1 LSILECDGVS
11 KHFGRVKALNEVSFS
26 LLKGSVMG
34 LIGPN
39 GAGKTTT
46 IKLLLGLLRPN
57 TGQVLAFGE
66 NPWNNPRVLKRIG
79 VVQEKPK
86 FPLNV
91 PTLHYLSL
99 VAGMYGRSLET
110 ASSALRDMGL
120 QDAFQTPIGKLSAGM
135 IQRFALA
142 HALIHDPEIVIA
154 DEPTSN
160 LDPQARTEV
169 LDLIIRT
176 NKQRGTTFLI
186 SSHLLAELSRVC
198 ETVSIIY
205 RGKTVA
211 TGSLNELYQNFR
223 TDVVRVNTNKPA
235 ELAEKIKKLPYVV
248 LVEVAGDNISIR
260 TESRRGNVL
269 YQDVLTLAGQI
280 DALLNGIESKGA
292 SLEELF
298 RKITSA

>member
-1 LSILECDGVS
+1 
-11 KHFGRVKALNEVSFS
+11 
-26 LLKGSVMG
+26 MG

-260 TESRRGNVL
+260 TESRRGNLL